1 VSNFLSP
8 LSVASLV
15 DVGLRGE
22 FLLLCNNNKT
32 IVIKIAVIIS
42 LGSQFAAEHGAC
54 SSYRSISADRA
65 RTQQQTRRPP
75 LLLSIEETDGHPTV
89 TQSSLRILRCTI
101 LYRAFSALTL
111 LEGHPACKN

>member
-22 FLLLCNNNKT
+22 LLLCNNNKT

-42 LGSQFAAEHGAC
+42 LGSQFAAEHG
-54 SSYRSISADRA
+54 RLQQISVD
-65 RTQQQTRRPP
+65 
-75 LLLSIEETDGHPTV
+75 I
-89 TQSSLRILRCTI
+89 C
-101 LYRAFSALTL
+101 
-111 LEGHPACKN
+111 